1 LNSISPRF
9 DINALVH
16 YNLTMLTLGTDHN
29 NIPEESCDLPKSLLE
44 VWDKTDDNDIWSGR
58 KEFMSGLTSLR
69 LDEVSMS

>member
-1 LNSISPRF
+1 
-9 DINALVH
+9 
-16 YNLTMLTLGTDHN
+16 MLTLGTDHN